1 MRIQKNELIRFG
13 IWTRNGIAFCTTWF
27 LILLLV
33 YNRIFH
39 ISIIYTNSLIHFFL
53 WIVGGVFIF
62 NSIFTRLFIKKWSFT
77 GRLTCF
83 MSIISVYECL
93 GFYWFGFFRESGTV
107 IQWITFIGIVFVLY
121 LICIILYQKYRK
133 KRGEIYTRKLRE
145 YQSKRS
151 AQHEGS

>member
-13 IWTRNGIAFCTTWF
+13 VWTRNGIAFGTTWF

-39 ISIIYTNSLIHFFL
+39 ISVISTNSLIRFFL

-62 NSIFTRLFIKKWSFT
+62 NSIFTRLFIKKRGFT

-93 GFYWFGFFRESGTV
+93 GFYWFGFFRKSGTI

-121 LICIILYQKYRK
+121 LICIIIYQKYRK
-133 KRGEIYTRKLRE
+133 KRGEIYTRKLRV

-151 AQHEGS
+151 AQHERS

>member
-1 MRIQKNELIRFG
+1 MRDQKNELIRFG

-27 LILLLV
+27 LILRLV

-39 ISIIYTNSLIHFFL
+39 ISVISTNSLIHFFL
-53 WIVGGVFIF
+53 WIVGVVFIF
-62 NSIFTRLFIKKWSFT
+62 NSIFTRLFIKKWGFT

-93 GFYWFGFFRESGTV
+93 GFYRLGFFRESGTI
-107 IQWITFIGIVFVLY
+107 IQWIAFIGIVFVLY
-121 LICIILYQKYRK
+121 LICIILYQNYRK

>member
-39 ISIIYTNSLIHFFL
+39 ISTVRTNSLIRLFL
-53 WIVGGVFIF
+53 WIVGGVLLF
-62 NSIFTRLFIKKWSFT
+62 NSIFTRLFLKKWGFT

-83 MSIISVYECL
+83 MCIISLYDCL
-93 GFYWFGFFRESGTV
+93 GFYWLGFFRESGTI
-107 IQWITFIGIVFVLY
+107 IQWTAFIGIVLVLY
-121 LICIILYQKYRK
+121 LICIVIYQKYTK

-151 AQHEGS
+151 MRHER